1 VAGEAEEQSSGQ
13 EDGGKRIMTGILA
26 GLRIVEGS
34 AFIAAPLGGM
44 TLAQLGADVIRFD
57 DIRGGLDS
65 DRWPVTKDGRSLYW
79 AGLNKGKRSIAVDL
93 RNPKGR
99 ELLTALITAPGE
111 GAGIFTTNMPARGW
125 LSYDELRKKRA
136 DLIALNIM
144 GTRDGAA
151 QVDYTVNAI
160 TGFPMVTGP
169 ANHRG
174 PVNAVAPPWDL
185 ATAYAGAMALLAAE
199 RHRRLTGQ
207 GQRIVLPLQDM
218 ALAATSALGY
228 LGEAAIN
235 DVDRPRL
242 GNEIFGTFG
251 RDFRTKDGKYVVIC
265 IFSDRHVD
273 ALAKAGGFARAFA
286 AVEKEK
292 GVDLKTDAGR
302 WTARA
307 ELCAI
312 IEPWV
317 AAHTAGEVGAVL
329 KEAGALWAPYMTFRE
344 LLQDKDAVHDNP
356 LFTVIDQ
363 PGIGRYPVAATPLQ
377 FGAAPRDAPRP
388 APLLGQHTDEI
399 LSGILGLPAHEIA
412 RLHDEKIVAGPR

>member
-1 VAGEAEEQSSGQ
+1 
-13 EDGGKRIMTGILA
+13 MTGILA

-57 DIRGGLDS
+57 DIQGGLDS
-65 DRWPVTKDGRSLYW
+65 DRWPVTKDGRSIYW

-93 RNPKGR
+93 RHPRGR

-111 GAGIFTTNMPARGW
+111 GGGIFTTNMPARGW
-125 LSYDELRKKRA
+125 LSYEELAKKRT
-136 DLIALNIM
+136 DLIALNIVGDRH
-144 GTRDGAA
+144 GTAN
-151 QVDYTVNAI
+151 VDYTVNAI

-169 ANHRG
+169 VGHQG

-185 ATAYAGAMALLAAE
+185 ATAYAGAMAILAAE
-199 RHRRLTGQ
+199 RHRRMTGK

-228 LGEAAIN
+228 LGEAVVN
-235 DVDRPRL
+235 DVDRPRY

-251 RDFRTKDGKYVVIC
+251 RDFRTKDGRWAMIC

-273 ALAKAGGFARAFA
+273 ALAEAGGFKEAF
-286 AVEKEK
+286 VRIEKEQ

-302 WTARA
+302 WSARA
-307 ELCAI
+307 ALIAV

-317 AAHTAGEVGAVL
+317 AGLTADEVSARL
-329 KEAGALWAPYMTFRE
+329 KKAGALWAPYLTFRE
-344 LLQDKDAVHDNP
+344 LAKDRDAVHDNP
-356 LFTVIDQ
+356 MFTVLDQ

-377 FGAAPRDAPRP
+377 FGALPREVPRV

-399 LSGILGLPAHEIA
+399 LSGVLGLSGAEIGK
-412 RLHDEKIVAGPR
+412 LHDEKVVAGRR

>member
-1 VAGEAEEQSSGQ
+1 
-13 EDGGKRIMTGILA
+13 MTGILA

-57 DIRGGLDS
+57 DIKGGLDN
-65 DRWPVTKDGRSLYW
+65 DRWPITQDGRSIYW

-93 RNPKGR
+93 RSPRGR
-99 ELLTALITAPGE
+99 ELLSALITAPGE

-125 LSYDELRKKRA
+125 LAYEALAKKRA
-136 DLIALNIM
+136 DLIALNIV
-144 GTRDGAA
+144 GARDGSAH
-151 QVDYTVNAI
+151 VDYTVNAI
-160 TGFPMVTGP
+160 TGFPLVTGP
-169 ANHRG
+169 VDHDG

-185 ATAYAGAMALLAAE
+185 ATAYAGAMAILAAE

-228 LGEAAIN
+228 IGEAVIN
-235 DVDRPRL
+235 QVDRPRF

-251 RDFRTKDGKYVVIC
+251 RDFKTRDGRFVMIC

-273 ALAKAGGFARAFA
+273 ALAAAGGFAEAFRK
-286 AVEKEK
+286 VEATK

-302 WTARA
+302 WNARA
-307 ELCAI
+307 ELCAL

-317 AAHTAGEVGAVL
+317 AAHTAAEIRAAL
-329 KEAGALWAPYMTFRE
+329 KKAGALWAPYQSFRE
-344 LLQDKDAVHDNP
+344 LAADQENLLDNP
-356 LFTVIDQ
+356 MFTMLDQ
-363 PGIGRYPVAATPLQ
+363 PGIGRYPVAASPLQ
-377 FGAAPRDAPRP
+377 FGAAPRQPPKTAPM
-388 APLLGQHTDEI
+388 LGQHTDEI
-399 LSGILGLPAHEIA
+399 LSGILGLPDHEIA
-412 RLHDEKIVAGPR
+412 KLHDDKVIGGPR

>member
-1 VAGEAEEQSSGQ
+1 
-13 EDGGKRIMTGILA
+13 MTGILA

-57 DIRGGLDS
+57 DIKGGLDN
-65 DRWPVTKDGRSLYW
+65 DRWPITKDGRSIYW

-93 RNPKGR
+93 RSPRGR

-125 LSYDELRKKRA
+125 LAYEELAKKRA
-136 DLIALNIM
+136 DLIALNIV
-144 GTRDGAA
+144 GARDGSAH
-151 QVDYTVNAI
+151 VDYTVNAI
-160 TGFPMVTGP
+160 TGFPLVTGP
-169 ANHRG
+169 VGHDG

-185 ATAYAGAMALLAAE
+185 ATAYAGAMAILAAE

-228 LGEAAIN
+228 IGEAVIN
-235 DVDRPRL
+235 QVDRPRF

-251 RDFRTKDGKYVVIC
+251 CDFKTRDGRFVMIC

-273 ALAKAGGFARAFA
+273 ALAAAGGFAEAFRKVEA
-286 AVEKEK
+286 AK

-302 WTARA
+302 WNARA
-307 ELCAI
+307 ELCAL

-317 AAHTAGEVGAVL
+317 ASHTVAEIGAAL
-329 KEAGALWAPYMTFRE
+329 KKAGALWAPYQSFRE
-344 LLQDKDAVHDNP
+344 LAADQENLLDNP
-356 LFTVIDQ
+356 MFTVLDQ
-363 PGIGRYPVAATPLQ
+363 PGIGRYPVAASPLQ
-377 FGAAPRDAPRP
+377 FGAAPRQPPKTAPM
-388 APLLGQHTDEI
+388 LGQHTDEI
-399 LSGILGLPAHEIA
+399 LSGILGLPDHEIA
-412 RLHDEKIVAGPR
+412 KLHDDKVIGGPR

>member
-1 VAGEAEEQSSGQ
+1 
-13 EDGGKRIMTGILA
+13 MTGILA

-57 DIRGGLDS
+57 DINGGLDS
-65 DRWPVTKDGRSLYW
+65 DRWPVTKDGRSIYW

-93 RNPKGR
+93 RNPRGR
-99 ELLTALITAPGE
+99 EILTALITAPGE

-125 LSYDELRKKRA
+125 LAYEELAKKRA
-136 DLIALNIM
+136 DLIALNIV
-144 GTRDGAA
+144 GARDGSAH
-151 QVDYTVNAI
+151 VDYTVNAI

-169 ANHRG
+169 VEHTE

-185 ATAYAGAMALLAAE
+185 ATAYAGAMAILAAE

-228 LGEAAIN
+228 IGEAVVN
-235 DVDRPRL
+235 QVDRPRV

-251 RDFRTKDGKYVVIC
+251 RDFRTKDGRFVMIC

-273 ALAKAGGFARAFA
+273 ALASAGGFKQAFA
-286 AVEKEK
+286 TIEKDT
-292 GVDLKTDAGR
+292 GFDLKSDAGR
-302 WTARA
+302 WHARDR
-307 ELCAI
+307 LCAV

-317 AAHTAGEVGAVL
+317 ARHTAEEVGAAL
-329 KEAGALWAPYMTFRE
+329 KKAGALWAPYKTFRE
-344 LLQDKDAVHDNP
+344 LAADREAVLDNP
-356 LFTVIDQ
+356 MFTILDQ
-363 PGIGRYPVAATPLQ
+363 PGIGRYPVAASPLQ
-377 FGAAPRDAPRP
+377 FGAVPRQPPRTAPV
-388 APLLGQHTDEI
+388 LGQHTDEI
-399 LSGILGLPAHEIA
+399 LSGILGLPGHEIA
-412 RLHDEKIVAGPR
+412 RLHDEKVVGGPR

>member
-1 VAGEAEEQSSGQ
+1 
-13 EDGGKRIMTGILA
+13 MTGILA

-57 DIRGGLDS
+57 DIQGGLDS
-65 DRWPVTKDGRSLYW
+65 DRWPVTKDGRSIYW

-99 ELLTALITAPGE
+99 ELLTTLITAPGE

-125 LSYDELRKKRA
+125 LAYEELAKKRA
-136 DLIALNIM
+136 DLIALNIV
-144 GTRDGAA
+144 GARDGTAH
-151 QVDYTVNAI
+151 VDYTVNAI
-160 TGFPMVTGP
+160 TGFPLVTGP
-169 ANHRG
+169 VGHDG

-185 ATAYAGAMALLAAE
+185 ATAYAGAMAILAAE

-207 GQRIVLPLQDM
+207 GQRILLPLQDM

-228 LGEAAIN
+228 IGEAVVN
-235 DVDRPRL
+235 DVDRPRF

-251 RDFRTKDGKYVVIC
+251 RDFCTRDGRHVMIC

-273 ALAKAGGFARAFA
+273 ALAAAGGFKEKFA
-286 AVEKEK
+286 AIEKQR

-302 WTARA
+302 WQARH
-307 ELCAI
+307 ELCAV

-317 AAHTAGEVGAVL
+317 ASQSVAEVGAAL
-329 KEAGALWAPYMTFRE
+329 KKAGALWAPYQTFRE
-344 LLQDKDAVHDNP
+344 LAHDKDAVHGNP
-356 LFTVIDQ
+356 MFTVLDQ

-377 FGAAPRDAPRP
+377 FGAVERAPPKP
-388 APLLGQHTDEI
+388 APVLGQHTDEI
-399 LSGILGLPAHEIA
+399 LSGILGLPSHEIA
-412 RLHDEKIVAGPR
+412 RLHDEKVIGGPR

>member
-1 VAGEAEEQSSGQ
+1 
-13 EDGGKRIMTGILA
+13 MTGILA

-57 DIRGGLDS
+57 DIKGGLDS
-65 DRWPVTKDGRSLYW
+65 DRWPVTKDGRSIYW

-93 RNPKGR
+93 RNPRGR
-99 ELLTALITAPGE
+99 ELLSALIAAPGE
-111 GAGIFTTNMPARGW
+111 GGGIFTTNMPARGW
-125 LSYDELRKKRA
+125 LSYEELSKKRA
-136 DLIALNIM
+136 DLIALNIVGDRH
-144 GTRDGAA
+144 GTAN
-151 QVDYTVNAI
+151 VDYTVNAI
-160 TGFPMVTGP
+160 TGFPMVTG
-169 ANHRG
+169 AVGQQG

-185 ATAYAGAMALLAAE
+185 ATAYAGAMAILAAE
-199 RHRRLTGQ
+199 RHRRITGK

-228 LGEAAIN
+228 IGEAVIN
-235 DVDRPRL
+235 QVDRPRY

-251 RDFRTKDGKYVVIC
+251 RDFRTKDGRWAMIC

-273 ALAKAGGFARAFA
+273 ALAEAGGFKDAFA
-286 AVEKEK
+286 RIEKEQ

-307 ELCAI
+307 ALI
-312 IEPWV
+312 GVIEPWV
-317 AAHTAGEVGAVL
+317 AGLTADEVSAKL
-329 KEAGALWAPYMTFRE
+329 KKAGALWAPYLTFRE
-344 LLQDKDAVHDNP
+344 LANDRDAVHDNP
-356 LFTVIDQ
+356 MFTVLDQ

-377 FGAAPRDAPRP
+377 FGALPREAPVV

-399 LSGILGLPAHEIA
+399 LSGILGLPGHEIA
-412 RLHDEKIVAGPR
+412 RLHDDGVVAGPG

>member
-1 VAGEAEEQSSGQ
+1 
-13 EDGGKRIMTGILA
+13 MTGILA

-57 DIRGGLDS
+57 HIEGGLDN
-65 DRWPVTKDGRSLYW
+65 DRWPVTADGRSIYW

-93 RNPKGR
+93 RNPRGR

-125 LSYDELRKKRA
+125 LSYEELSKKRT
-136 DLIALNIM
+136 DLIALNIV
-144 GTRDGAA
+144 GARDGSAH
-151 QVDYTVNAI
+151 VDYTVNAI

-169 ANHRG
+169 AGHEG

-185 ATAYAGAMALLAAE
+185 ATAYAGAMAILAAE
-199 RHRRLTGQ
+199 RHRRLGGN

-228 LGEAAIN
+228 IGEAVVN
-235 DVDRPRL
+235 GVDRPRF

-251 RDFRTKDGKYVVIC
+251 RDFRTRDGRYVMIC

-273 ALAKAGGFARAFA
+273 ALAAAGGFAQDFA
-286 AVEKEK
+286 RIEKEQ

-307 ELCAI
+307 ELCAV

-317 AAHTAGEVGAVL
+317 ATHSAAEVAAAL
-329 KEAGALWAPYMTFRE
+329 KKAGALWSPYQTFRE
-344 LLQDKDAVHDNP
+344 LSQDREHVLDNP
-356 LFTVIDQ
+356 MFTVLEQ
-363 PGIGRYPVAATPLQ
+363 PGIGEYPVAATPLQ
-377 FGAAPRDAPRP
+377 FGAVPRQPPRP
-388 APLLGQHTDEI
+388 APILGQHTDEI
-399 LSGILGLPAHEIA
+399 LSGILGLPDHEIA
-412 RLHDEKIVAGPR
+412 RLHDDKVVGGPR

>member
-1 VAGEAEEQSSGQ
+1 
-13 EDGGKRIMTGILA
+13 MTGILA

-57 DIRGGLDS
+57 DIKGGLDN
-65 DRWPVTKDGRSLYW
+65 DRWPITKDGRSIYW

-111 GAGIFTTNMPARGW
+111 GAGIFTTNRPARGW
-125 LSYDELRKKRA
+125 LAYEELSKKRA
-136 DLIALNIM
+136 DLIALNIVGDRH
-144 GTRDGAA
+144 GTAN
-151 QVDYTVNAI
+151 VDYTVNAI

-169 ANHRG
+169 VGHDG

-185 ATAYAGAMALLAAE
+185 ATAYAGAMAILAAE
-199 RHRRLTGQ
+199 RHRRMTGQ

-218 ALAATSALGY
+218 ALSVTSALGY
-228 LGEAAIN
+228 LGEAVVN
-235 DVDRPRL
+235 DVDRPRY

-251 RDFRTKDGKYVVIC
+251 RDFKTSDGRFVMIC

-273 ALAKAGGFARAFA
+273 ALAAAGGFEAAFKKI
-286 AVEKEK
+286 ETET

-302 WTARA
+302 WNARA
-307 ELCAI
+307 RLCAV

-317 AAHTAGEVGAVL
+317 AAHNAADVGAAL
-329 KEAGALWAPYMTFRE
+329 QKAGALWAPYQTFRE
-344 LLQDKDAVHDNP
+344 LAADKEAVQENP
-356 LFTVIDQ
+356 LFTVLDQ
-363 PGIGRYPVAATPLQ
+363 PGIGRYPVAASPLQ
-377 FGAAPRDAPRP
+377 FGAIPRQPPVGAPT
-388 APLLGQHTDEI
+388 LGQHTDEI
-399 LSGILGLPAHEIA
+399 LSAILGLPAHEIA
-412 RLHDEKIVAGPR
+412 RLHDEKVVGGPR

>member
-1 VAGEAEEQSSGQ
+1 
-13 EDGGKRIMTGILA
+13 MTGILA

-57 DIRGGLDS
+57 DIKGGLDN
-65 DRWPVTKDGRSLYW
+65 DRWPITRDGRSIYW

-93 RNPKGR
+93 RSPRGR

-125 LSYDELRKKRA
+125 LAYEELAKKRA
-136 DLIALNIM
+136 DLIALNIV
-144 GTRDGAA
+144 GARDGSAH
-151 QVDYTVNAI
+151 VDYTVNAI

-169 ANHRG
+169 VGHDG

-185 ATAYAGAMALLAAE
+185 ATAYVGAMAILAAE

-228 LGEAAIN
+228 IGEAVVN
-235 DVDRPRL
+235 QVDRPRF

-251 RDFRTKDGKYVVIC
+251 RDFRTKEGRFVMIC

-273 ALAKAGGFARAFA
+273 ALASAGGFAAAFKKIEA
-286 AVEKEK
+286 AK
-292 GVDLKTDAGR
+292 GILSAQYLKDVTDPQWKNEPGFKG
-302 WTARA
+302 WA
-307 ELCAI
+307 EFMGKYYPGGSMEDAFNAYGYT
-312 IEPWV
+312 V
-317 AAHTAGEVGAVL
+317 AQTLVHVL
-329 KEAGALWAPYMTFRE
+329 KQCGNDLSRANIMKQAASINGLALPM
-344 LLQDKDAVHDNP
+344 LL
-356 LFTVIDQ
+356 
-363 PGIGRYPVAATPLQ
+363 PGIRVNTGPNDFFPVEQMQLGRFDGEHWVL
-377 FGAAPRDAPRP
+377 FGELFDASR
-388 APLLGQHTDEI
+388 
-399 LSGILGLPAHEIA
+399 
-412 RLHDEKIVAGPR
+412 K